1 MAVWPY
7 SSILFE
13 QKWPNIEKIPHN
25 AAKQAIKLGGMF
37 RF

>member
-7 SSILFE
+7 FSILCE

-25 AAKQAIKLGGMF
+25 AAEQAIKLCGVF